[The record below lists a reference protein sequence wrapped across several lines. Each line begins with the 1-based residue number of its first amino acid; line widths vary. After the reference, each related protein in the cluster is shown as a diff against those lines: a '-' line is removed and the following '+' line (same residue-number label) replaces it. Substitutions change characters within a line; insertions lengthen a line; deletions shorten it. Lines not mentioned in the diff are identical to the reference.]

1 MTVETKEVVTTI
13 SYLIGVRKDIL
24 ELNFAECKDTLDK
37 LYADR
42 ESTFFI
48 FHNSSFVII
57 EYSIDELIMSFNTL
71 L

>member
-37 LYADR
+37 LYDDPNTTAGWAGSPNSR
-42 ESTFFI
+42 RYPLNISRST
-48 FHNSSFVII
+48 V
-57 EYSIDELIMSFNTL
+57 
-71 L
+71 